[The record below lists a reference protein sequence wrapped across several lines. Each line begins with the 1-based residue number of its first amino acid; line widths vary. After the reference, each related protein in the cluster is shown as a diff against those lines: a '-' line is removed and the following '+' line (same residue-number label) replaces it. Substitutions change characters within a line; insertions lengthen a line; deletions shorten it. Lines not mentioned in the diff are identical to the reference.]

1 VIGFLFHCQLVFD
14 KQTAAQLAKVT
25 NYFKVAT
32 LESDMIDEENTS
44 FEIMFPF
51 EVSDNVVQ

>member
-1 VIGFLFHCQLVFD
+1 MASVCQLVFD